1 MQRLIDT
8 MRMVRQSA
16 HASRYRGLLLCVAS
30 VAALH
35 EAAAADVT
43 EMSLEQLMQIGV
55 VGASKYE
62 QKQSE
67 VGAAVSVITR
77 QEIKAFGWR
86 TLDQALA
93 SLPGVYVTY
102 DRQFTYLGVR

>member
-1 MQRLIDT
+1 MIGRSHLAP
-8 MRMVRQSA
+8 RRR
-16 HASRYRGLLLCVAS
+16 ASFSNVKSLLCLAI
-30 VAALH
+30 
-35 EAAAADVT
+35 AAAVPAAAVAGDLT
-43 EMSLEQLMQIGV
+43 DMSLEDLLQVSV

-77 QEIKAFGWR
+77 EEIQAFGWR

-93 SLPGVYVTY
+93 SLPGIYTTY
-102 DRQFTYLGVR
+102 DRQNTY

>member
-1 MQRLIDT
+1 MDT
-8 MRMVRQSA
+8 TGLAGEAVQLFRY
-16 HASRYRGLLLCVAS
+16 SRLLLCLAGV
-30 VAALH
+30 VTLH
-35 EAAAADVT
+35 EAAAADLT
-43 EMSLEQLMQIGV
+43 DMSLEQLMQISV

-77 QEIKAFGWR
+77 QEIEVFGWR

-93 SLPGVYVTY
+93 SLPGVFVTN
-102 DRQFTYLGVR
+102 DRQFTYVGVRGFG